1 MEPWPGLG
9 SQGVGSGTLSGAVHT
24 DYPRSPAQWAD
35 ATDTQQL
42 LSLTQGEG
50 TTLADSYRETTAM
63 REGQGNLGS
72 STASPMLPALV
83 LEGFSLSR
91 AAAKS
96 EVPCQAQAQVTVEER
111 GSGQKGWSPG
121 GATLLWREAPG
132 PAGKPA
138 YLERWH
144 SLEIGH

>member
-1 MEPWPGLG
+1 M
-9 SQGVGSGTLSGAVHT
+9 HT
-24 DYPRSPAQWAD
+24 DCPRSPAQWAD

-83 LEGFSLSR
+83 LEGFGLSR

-111 GSGQKGWSPG
+111 GSGQKGWPPG
-121 GATLLWREAPG
+121 RRHTTMEGGTGARGEASLPREVAQSG
-132 PAGKPA
+132 NRSLKF
-138 YLERWH
+138 LEMR
-144 SLEIGH
+144 SVAEADG